1 MNIIQNHVFLAVRSL
16 TALMFFSFYIVNAQV
31 FFSEYSE
38 GSSTNKYLEI
48 YNGTGA
54 DLDMAGYGIGI
65 CNNGHSNGD
74 NPDPL
79 YENLTVLQGTCA
91 PGDVFVVSRTSA
103 DAAILAEADWTD
115 GGGVGSPASFNGND
129 WVGLYKID
137 SDEWKVMALSAFDID
152 ADDYYEK
159 ILDVFQSDTNIVG
172 VQGLDRDLIESFQKN
187 VRGKLMGWIWLSIEN
202 FFQHA
207 SIIKDKRS
215 GVSPSLAVM
224 HPIPDI
230 DFCLESQW
238 ISTCAG
244 VFKTNLFD
252 IVEFP
257 KGFVKYSWN
266 EYLFFSY
273 SIYKKKLGTMVY
285 TSEPKYR
292 NIQTDA
298 GRLPLKD
305 LVYMAEVY
313 DLYIF
318 SQLFNSNFSDRLIY
332 LKSRLGRL
340 LYNTLRT
347 VVRREFN
354 FKLIIDI
361 LGAFYFAF
369 SNRDDI
375 KKGDFQ
381 AYNQK
386 FPID

>member
-1 MNIIQNHVFLAVRSL
+1 MTNYSIVIPTYGRAEYLKNCLASIEGQ
-16 TALMFFSFYIVNAQV
+16 TAKP
-31 FFSEYSE
+31 E
-38 GSSTNKYLEI
+38 
-48 YNGTGA
+48 
-54 DLDMAGYGIGI
+54 
-65 CNNGHSNGD
+65 
-74 NPDPL
+74 
-79 YENLTVLQGTCA
+79 
-91 PGDVFVVSRTSA
+91 DVFVIDNNESVESQKTIKDIVEGISSSEINFRYFEGKINSGA
-103 DAAILAEADWTD
+103 VARNYGASK
-115 GGGVGSPASFNGND
+115 VGTEL
-129 WVGLYKID
+129 V
-137 SDEWKVMALSAFDID
+137 AFLDD
-152 ADDYYEK
+152 DVVLDDDYYEK

-354 FKLIIDI
+354 FKLIRKKLIRNFIFIPI
-361 LGAFYFAF
+361 LNIF
-369 SNRDDI
+369 S
-375 KKGDFQ
+375 KH
-381 AYNQK
+381 
-386 FPID
+386 